1 MNSLQ
6 LVEAMAS
13 LSAAMV
19 EAARANDWPRLTDLQ
34 QRQAGLRERLAALE
48 PAGRQAGDVDEVGL
62 RRKAQLIA
70 AMLEDDKAVRAEL
83 EPWLASAR
91 KMLFTDP
98 RSRNMRAAYGAMKP

>member
-1 MNSLQ
+1 MD
-6 LVEAMAS
+6 EA
-13 LSAAMV
+13 
-19 EAARANDWPRLTDLQ
+19 
-34 QRQAGLRERLAALE
+34 
-48 PAGRQAGDVDEVGL
+48 GL

>member
-34 QRQAGLRERLAALE
+34 QRQAGLRERLAEIDKDFRYIVTVRGHGFRLE
-48 PAGRQAGDVDEVGL
+48 NR
-62 RRKAQLIA
+62 
-70 AMLEDDKAVRAEL
+70 
-83 EPWLASAR
+83 
-91 KMLFTDP
+91 
-98 RSRNMRAAYGAMKP
+98 